1 MKIVD
6 CTVLADFYVG
16 EDRAKEA
23 AYALLEEDADWV
35 SVGLW
40 RYEFGHV
47 LLKYVRAG
55 RLGAPEMELALE
67 EVPGLLVETV
77 EDIDP
82 LEIWNLSGD
91 TGLSYYDASYVWL
104 ARCRNSQLYT
114 RDKGILKK
122 CSEHSRPMPG
132 FDRTA

>member
-16 EDRAKEA
+16 EASSKEA

-40 RYEFGHV
+40 RYEFGNV

-55 RLGAPEMELALE
+55 RLEALEMELALK
-67 EVPGLLVETV
+67 EVSGLLVETV
-77 EDIDP
+77 ENLDTLAVWRLS
-82 LEIWNLSGD
+82 LEK
-91 TGLSYYDASYVWL
+91 GLSYYDASYVWL
-104 ARCRNSQLYT
+104 ARSRSCRLYT
-114 RDKGILKK
+114 RDAGILKK
-122 CSEHSRPMPG
+122 CPECSSPMW
-132 FDRTA
+132 R